1 MTKEAVIIEAF
12 RSPIG
17 RAGDRGVYRAVMSP
31 DLTVP
36 VLKALTRGLW
46 TPGLIDDII
55 TGSEGGGD
63 VRNPAMFVGFPE
75 SVAAAGVSRT
85 SASSAQAIATA
96 ARYIMNDDAD
106 IMIAAGIEIFGR
118 MMPVQPWEI
127 GLPEAPAGAQRRA
140 RGGGPTPE
148 QAAMQYPEGWKTAKL
163 IPHQRP
169 DLPDWISDLWRTAD
183 ELAQRFGISREEAD
197 RFALRSH
204 EKAIKAQDEG
214 LFNDEIAPVTITY
227 EDGSTEV
234 ISADQCPR
242 RDLTRETLAALPPY
256 MQNGRVTAGNSGP
269 SADGVGLVL
278 MASKEKAAELGLR
291 PLCTVRNAVAVGVD
305 PTVMGVGPYP
315 ATEKILKRT
324 GMKISDFDVIEINE
338 AFACQV
344 IYCAQKLGFTDKE
357 WEKLNP
363 KGGAIALGNPLGMS
377 GVWQCA
383 TIVHEMVRRDLEWGL
398 AATSAS
404 GGQGMALIF
413 QREHYPSVYGRY

>member
-1 MTKEAVIIEAF
+1 MAKEAVIIEAF

-17 RAGDRGVYRAVMSP
+17 RAGDRGVYRAVAYP
-31 DLTVP
+31 DLVVP

-46 TPGLIDDII
+46 TPALIDDII
-55 TGSEGGGD
+55 TGSVGGGD

-106 IMIAAGIEIFGR
+106 IMIAAGLETLGR
-118 MMPVQPWEI
+118 MGPVQPWEI
-127 GLPEAPAGAQRRA
+127 GHPGAPGGFERMLRA
-140 RGGGPTPE
+140 AATPE
-148 QAAMQYPEGWKTAKL
+148 QLGMQYPEGWKTAKL

-169 DLPDWISDLWRTAD
+169 DLPDWIADLGRTAD
-183 ELAQRFGISREEAD
+183 ELAQRFGISREESD
-197 RFALRSH
+197 RFAQRSH

-278 MASKEKAAELGLR
+278 MASKEKAKELGLR
-291 PLCTVRNAVAVGVD
+291 PLCTIKHAVAVGVD

-315 ATEKILKRT
+315 ATAKLLKRT
-324 GMKISDFDVIEINE
+324 GMSIKDFDIIEINE

-398 AATSAS
+398 ATTSAA
-404 GGQGMALIF
+404 GGQGMAIIF
-413 QREHYPSVYGRY
+413 QREHYPSVYGRF